1 MTSLEKMGFAGE
13 HPDPAMAL
21 RLPLIPMNCSAHFL
35 GTTSC
40 LEEIVVSQIVWE

>member
-1 MTSLEKMGFAGE
+1 MTSLEKMGSAGE

-21 RLPLIPMNCSAHFL
+21 KLTLIPMNCSAHFL
-35 GTTSC
+35 GITSC